1 MGFAERISSWRE
13 RRPAGGASPDT
24 ASQSL
29 KMSVVV
35 AVHNTGDYLEPC
47 LASLVGQSLPPT
59 EYEVILVD
67 DGSDDGITAARLDHA
82 AAVHPHLRA
91 IHIRNS
97 GWPGKPR
104 NVGIDA
110 ARGEYVYVMDH
121 DDMLA
126 PEALERMYA
135 MASRNDADVVIGK
148 IAGRGRR
155 VPPTLFRENREACT
169 LETAPLMESM
179 TPHKGFRRAFLKEH
193 RLRFP
198 EGRRRLEDHVFV
210 VEAYLRARVVS
221 VLSDYTCYTHIARD
235 DEANAGFQAI
245 APIAYYANL
254 REAVEIVEGLTEPG
268 PRRDLVLRRWYSVEM
283 MRRISGGTFASRSP
297 QRQQAFYTEIRR
309 LAEEHFARPTIWQP
323 LPAAVRV
330 VAELMRADRFEDLV
344 ALGGFEGSLRV
355 HADTEAWHWEGG
367 RLRFQALVGVASES
381 GQPAITVV
389 DGVPVY
395 AAHLTDVPLEAST
408 ARNPTE
414 AWLQLVRRGSRT
426 RVRLP
431 LEVVTV
437 TDDGALRYRV
447 QGDLDP
453 LDVVGAGPLEAG
465 IWDLYLKLR
474 APDVGPDHLR
484 RLGNEHGTVTADRPA
499 VPALVGTAGLAVV
512 PYLTEKGNLSLDVGA
527 TSRLVEA
534 LRPGVATVRPGA
546 GGASSI
552 TVTLPLHLADGGG
565 EGLRIVRALPHD
577 VEVSGPATP
586 RPAGRPDQAVLESH
600 LPAAADPAATE
611 VMVTLSH
618 PHRILWSGVPASQ
631 ESPPLPSVPPEP
643 SVPVTE
649 RAGG

>member
-13 RRPAGGASPDT
+13 RRPAVGASSDA

-35 AVHNTGDYLEPC
+35 AVYNTGDYLEPC

-67 DGSDDGITAARLDHA
+67 DGSNDGITAARLDHA
-82 AAVHPHLRA
+82 AAVHPQVRA

-121 DDMLA
+121 DDLLA

-135 MASRNDADVVIGK
+135 MASRNNADVVIGK

-155 VPPTLFRENREACT
+155 VPPTLFRENREVCT

-179 TPHKGFRRAFLKEH
+179 TPHKGFRRAFLKQH
-193 RLRFP
+193 QLRFP

-221 VLSDYTCYTHIARD
+221 VLSDYTCYLHIARE
-235 DEANAGFQAI
+235 DEANAGFRAI
-245 APIAYYANL
+245 APIAYYGNL
-254 REAVEIVEGLTEPG
+254 LEAVEVVERLTEPG

-283 MRRISGGTFASRSP
+283 MRRLSGASFAGRSP
-297 QRQQAFYTEIRR
+297 QRQRAFYTEIRR
-309 LAEEHFARPTIWQP
+309 LAEDHFARPTIWEP
-323 LPAAVRV
+323 LAAAVRV
-330 VAELMRADRFEDLV
+330 VAELMRADRFDDLV
-344 ALGGFEGSLRV
+344 ELADFEASLRV
-355 HADTEAWHWEGG
+355 QADTEVWHWEGG
-367 RLRFQALVGVASES
+367 RLRFQALVAVASES
-381 GQPAITVV
+381 GQPAITIV

-395 AAHLTDVPLEAST
+395 AAHLTDVPLEANT
-408 ARNPTE
+408 ARNPAE
-414 AWLQLVRRGSRT
+414 AWLQLVRREPRT
-426 RVRLP
+426 QIRVS

-437 TDDGALRYRV
+437 TDDGTQRYRV
-447 QGDLDP
+447 RGELDP
-453 LDVVGAGPLEAG
+453 LDVAGDGPLEAG
-465 IWDLYLKLR
+465 IWDAYLKLR

-484 RLGNEHGTVTADRPA
+484 RIGTEHGTVSADRPA
-499 VPALVGTAGLAVV
+499 LPALLGKAALAVV

-534 LRPGVATVRPGA
+534 LRPGVASVQPGA
-546 GGASSI
+546 DGASSV
-552 TVTLPLHLADGGG
+552 TVTLPLHLADDGGD
-565 EGLRIVRALPHD
+565 GLRVVRVLPHD

-600 LPAAADPAATE
+600 LPVTADPAATD

-618 PHRILWSGVPASQ
+618 PHRILWSGVPTSQ
-631 ESPPLPSVPPEP
+631 ESPLLPSVPPEP

-649 RAGG
+649 QAGG